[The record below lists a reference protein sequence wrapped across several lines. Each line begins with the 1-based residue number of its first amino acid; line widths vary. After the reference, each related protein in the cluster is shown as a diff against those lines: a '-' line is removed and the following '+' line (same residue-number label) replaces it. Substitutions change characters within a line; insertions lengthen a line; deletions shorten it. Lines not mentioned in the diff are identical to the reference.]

1 MKKYKEYF
9 KGKKVTMLGLGLLG
23 RGLNDAKFLAECGA
37 DLIITDLKKAEDL
50 APTLKKLEKY
60 NKPAK
65 GQAGIKYVLGEHR
78 LEDFRNRDFILKAAG
93 VPLDSP
99 YINEAKK
106 NNIPVEMD
114 ESLFTKIVFGCH
126 SGVGRNPGESEMDPV
141 LQRDDR
147 KNGVRIVGIT
157 GTRGKTTTTYLIY
170 EILKKFENKLGC
182 KVYLGGNIKGL
193 ATLPLIK
200 KVKAGDIV
208 VMELSSWQ
216 LQGYGDA
223 KISPNISVFTNLLP
237 DHLNYYIKVSKDEK
251 DATQK
256 YFNDKAQIFCN
267 QNKNDYIVF
276 NNLIKKE
283 IKKRHKNKIESKI
296 IMTDESQIKGWKFKV
311 KGEHNIQNILQAIE
325 VAKIIG
331 VDIKDIKKVV
341 ENFSGVEGR
350 QEFLKEYKGIK
361 IYNDTTATTPDATI
375 MALRALGDSGFKI
388 QDSGMNKNNHKS
400 KIMNLESRRIVL
412 IMGGADKNLDMS
424 GLIKEIPKYCKKV
437 VMLAGTGTEKLGG
450 KIDGVLVKDL
460 KTSLLEALKASKK
473 GDILVLSPAFASF
486 GMFKNEFDRGD
497 QFVKLVK
504 NLK

>member
-1 MKKYKEYF
+1 
-9 KGKKVTMLGLGLLG
+9 MLGLGLLG

-37 DLIITDLKKAEDL
+37 DLIVTDLKKAEDL
-50 APTLKKLEKY
+50 APTLKKLKKY
-60 NKPAK
+60 KN
-65 GQAGIKYVLGEHR
+65 IKYVLGEHR
-78 LEDFRNRDFILKAAG
+78 LEDFRSRDFILKAAG
-93 VPLDSP
+93 VPLDSL

-114 ESLFTKIVFGCH
+114 ESLFTKLC
-126 SGVGRNPGESEMDPV
+126 PE
-141 LQRDDR
+141 
-147 KNGVRIVGIT
+147 VRVVGIT

-200 KVKAGDIV
+200 KVKTGDIV

-267 QNKNDYIVF
+267 QNKNDCIVL

-283 IKKRHKNKIESKI
+283 IKKRYKNKIESKI
-296 IMTDESQIKGWKFKV
+296 IMTDESQVKGWKFKV

-350 QEFLKEYKGIK
+350 QEFLREYKGIK

-375 MALRALGDSGFKI
+375 MALRALGDSKK
-388 QDSGMNKNNHKS
+388 KN
-400 KIMNLESRRIVL
+400 IVL

-424 GLIKEIPKYCKKV
+424 GLVKEVSKYCKKV

-497 QFVKLVK
+497 QFNKLVK
-504 NLK
+504 SLR

>member
-1 MKKYKEYF
+1 MKDYKEYF

-23 RGLNDAKFLAECGA
+23 RGLNDAKLLAECGA
-37 DLIITDLKKAEDL
+37 DLIITDLKTAEDL
-50 APTLKKLEKY
+50 APTLKKLSKY
-60 NKPAK
+60 KD
-65 GQAGIKYVLGEHR
+65 IKYILGEHR
-78 LEDFRNRDFILKAAG
+78 LEDFKNRDFILKAAG

-114 ESLFTKIVFGCH
+114 ESLFVKVSKDIKIV
-126 SGVGRNPGESEMDPV
+126 GV
-141 LQRDDR
+141 
-147 KNGVRIVGIT
+147 T

-170 EILKKFENKLGC
+170 EILKKSESKLCC

-193 ATLPLIK
+193 ATLPLLK
-200 KVKAGDIV
+200 KVKPGDIV

-216 LQGYGDA
+216 LQGFGDSC
-223 KISPNISVFTNLLP
+223 ISPDISVFTNLLP
-237 DHLNYYIKVSKDEK
+237 DHLNYYLKVSKDETE
-251 DATQK
+251 ATQK
-256 YFNDKAQIFCN
+256 YFDDKSKVFCN
-267 QNKNDYIVF
+267 QKKDNYIILNSF
-276 NNLIKKE
+276 IKKE
-283 IKKRHKNKIESKI
+283 INKRYKGKIESKI
-296 IMTDESQIKGWKFKV
+296 IMTDESQIKGWKFKI

-325 VAKIIG
+325 VAKILGIN
-331 VDIKDIKKVV
+331 IKDIKRVV

-350 QEFLKEYKGIK
+350 QEFLREHKGVK
-361 IYNDTTATTPDATI
+361 IYNDTTATTPDATV
-375 MALRALGDSGFKI
+375 MALRALGDSKK
-388 QDSGMNKNNHKS
+388 KNV
-400 KIMNLESRRIVL
+400 IL

-437 VMLAGTGTEKLGG
+437 ILLAGTGTEKLGS

-497 QFVKLVK
+497 QFVRLVK
-504 NLK
+504 RLK